1 MTLCLFSE
9 FVGQEDYDRLRPL
22 SYPQT
27 DVFLVCFSVV
37 SPASF
42 ENVKEKVNIHVTY
55 FFLFPTMGIHISWKR
70 PCCCPI
76 AILGQLFLKTFLK
89 LKSMGAQLRAKL
101 SGNQVKPLAW
111 LWIFKGSWVMGL
123 PIKGPFVE
131 NCIPCSLLMNFS
143 FAWKELD

>member
-1 MTLCLFSE
+1 MTWCLFSE
-9 FVGQEDYDRLRPL
+9 FAGQEDYDRLRPL

-55 FFLFPTMGIHISWKR
+55 FFVFPNMGIHISSKR

-76 AILGQLFLKTFLK
+76 AMLGQL
-89 LKSMGAQLRAKL
+89 
-101 SGNQVKPLAW
+101 
-111 LWIFKGSWVMGL
+111 KGC
-123 PIKGPFVE
+123 VE
-131 NCIPCSLLMNFS
+131 
-143 FAWKELD
+143 